1 MHKFQ
6 KYGEIIKRV
15 SGSNWMDIYYAEP
28 VRYGTW
34 SGIVLMSL
42 CASDEADAAS
52 QIQAERAITQNAAMV
67 DGLLI
72 GVVPVSS
79 LSRNCELGL

>member
-1 MHKFQ
+1 
-6 KYGEIIKRV
+6 
-15 SGSNWMDIYYAEP
+15 
-28 VRYGTW
+28 
-34 SGIVLMSL
+34 MSL